1 MGYFDEGS
9 TLPPPFNLIISP
21 KSVWYFL
28 RGLLRL
34 CRFLCKSAFA
44 ARPRFQHAAVKPEAQ
59 NPVYIGNVPDKA
71 NQEVMKRLVN
81 RYIHR
86 AKKQLR
92 QDGVNE
98 DDLLEIKQD
107 ISSLRFELREDRKRE
122 AAHNVRQLDTLRRDI
137 FKGVPPGKLEV
148 PSHLQP
154 PPPPPP
160 PTPAASAAPPYQLP
174 QSLQQQQPTPSP
186 YYGLL
191 SPEEV
196 EQLRLQVIEGVR
208 EELRHLAREL
218 HLQHCHRGPAFP
230 APARAPSLPPDL
242 YQTHLFT
249 QL

>member
-1 MGYFDEGS
+1 
-9 TLPPPFNLIISP
+9 
-21 KSVWYFL
+21 
-28 RGLLRL
+28 
-34 CRFLCKSAFA
+34 
-44 ARPRFQHAAVKPEAQ
+44 
-59 NPVYIGNVPDKA
+59 
-71 NQEVMKRLVN
+71 MKRLVN

-137 FKGVPPGKLEV
+137 FKGVP
-148 PSHLQP
+148 
-154 PPPPPP
+154 
-160 PTPAASAAPPYQLP
+160 TASRLDALSGAPP
-174 QSLQQQQPTPSP
+174 LQQQPPSP

-196 EQLRLQVIEGVR
+196 EQLRVQVIEGVR
-208 EELRHLAREL
+208 EELRRLAREL
-218 HLQHCHRGPAFP
+218 HVQHCHR
-230 APARAPSLPPDL
+230 APAAVPASLPP